1 VDSLLATTVKVW
13 SYGTS
18 TREPARKHT
27 VSMLR
32 RPLSKRLRLLIKRLA
47 ARRSFW
53 RRLFWIVGLLI
64 VVVIAIWGL
73 FGTGAGVVETKTTHY
88 SHYGGETRK
97 EVDVSRTL
105 VGPKSTWEWYS
116 LLLPVSVPLIITWY
130 SARERVQ
137 TDLRA
142 HDEALQTYLSEITKL
157 MGADR
162 DADRDLGDRE
172 QNNVTPTLVRGD
184 PAQNGVAPTL
194 VRARTLT
201 LLGRLNLPRLERR
214 GLVSDA
220 IRKRH
225 IVRFLYEV
233 DLVKDNP
240 SVVGL
245 EAADLSYADLKE
257 LELIKANL
265 SEANLSNAD
274 LRGAVLSGA
283 NLQGADF
290 EVAKVTIEQI
300 KEHIAA
306 AKTLNGATMPDGQ
319 KYEKWIK
326 SKEGRQ
332 LVAAATVHAGSL

>member
-1 VDSLLATTVKVW
+1 
-13 SYGTS
+13 
-18 TREPARKHT
+18 
-27 VSMLR
+27 MLR

-73 FGTGAGVVETKTTHY
+73 FGTSVGVVKTKTTHY
-88 SHYGGETRK
+88 SSYGGETRK
-97 EVDVSRTL
+97 VIDVSETL
-105 VGPKSTWEWYS
+105 LGPKSTWEWYS
-116 LLLPVSVPLIITWY
+116 LLLPISVPLIITWY

-137 TDLRA
+137 TDLRV
-142 HDEALQTYLSEITKL
+142 HDEALQTYLSETTKL
-157 MGADR
+157 MG
-162 DADRDLGDRE
+162 ADRDLGDRE

-225 IVRFLYEV
+225 IVRFLYEA
-233 DLVKDNP
+233 DLVKGNP

-257 LELIKANL
+257 LELIKANLSGANLSNADLRGAVLSEANL

-290 EVAKVTIEQI
+290 EVAKVTKEQI

-306 AKTLNGATMPDGQ
+306 AKPLNGATMPDGQ
-319 KYEKWIK
+319 KYEKWLK